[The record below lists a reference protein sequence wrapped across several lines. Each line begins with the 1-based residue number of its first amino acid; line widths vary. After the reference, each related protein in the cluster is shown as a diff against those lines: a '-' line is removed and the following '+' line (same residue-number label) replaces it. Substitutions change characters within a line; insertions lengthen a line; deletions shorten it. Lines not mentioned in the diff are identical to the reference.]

1 MMLCAVAAAAL
12 VLGARYLDREPPK
25 PPPPKPVPA
34 TGPGFETMLPAGFK
48 NMDVQET
55 RMFTDAG
62 AATVRV
68 SAANSHPL
76 ILEIHTITPDDARAA
91 AAMLHAVRNADT
103 SDFLPGL
110 HRAEATLTVETRAPR
125 SGTDDADR
133 TPLDEL
139 AHMLTTR
146 DAALVVR
153 AIMGAALPP
162 EVADSLPA
170 HISVRADEAAGKIV
184 LTVSGRDPDLC
195 AAIADAYTRFLQ
207 DRSSRALDHVLEFL
221 GQRLE
226 RLDKDIAW
234 YDTNIAD
241 YQRQLG
247 LRDPHADPTDED
259 LLIQA
264 LETDRASAE
273 ADLVTVHA
281 QLFEARRLAPG
292 APDTTAEEFLEQ
304 YSNRTLQPPP
314 RTVESKSGAEQK
326 LSPREEANERLRALE
341 LERRA
346 LGSGDKTADRTAQLD
361 RGIAAAQRELE
372 DLIRGEIE
380 EKEQET
386 DAGEN
391 GAEDGKK
398 QEPGDVQDIPAELAE
413 KLRALELSLAL
424 EKAYFDRLD
433 ISTKLLKKNRG
444 QADGLSGELVRM
456 IREREALIAVRA
468 HLSDRGRDAQRIAAQ
483 SPLSVKP
490 QGRPVSSRT
499 PVLPRGDLP
508 ALAAHLMG
516 GMIIDKKETIKLGGR
531 DAVAIR
537 ATMPWES
544 GSTVHTH
551 QAVIAASGRI
561 YWLRAIALNK
571 SALDSP
577 EVTRF
582 FTEFKITR

>member
-1 MMLCAVAAAAL
+1 ML
-12 VLGARYLDREPPK
+12 
-25 PPPPKPVPA
+25 
-34 TGPGFETMLPAGFK
+34 
-48 NMDVQET
+48 
-55 RMFTDAG
+55 
-62 AATVRV
+62 
-68 SAANSHPL
+68 
-76 ILEIHTITPDDARAA
+76 I
-91 AAMLHAVRNADT
+91 
-103 SDFLPGL
+103 
-110 HRAEATLTVETRAPR
+110 
-125 SGTDDADR
+125 
-133 TPLDEL
+133 
-139 AHMLTTR
+139 TR
-146 DAALVVR
+146 DAALAVR

-195 AAIADAYTRFLQ
+195 TAIAVAYTRFLQ

-241 YQRQLG
+241 YQKQLG
-247 LRDPHADPTDED
+247 LRDPHTDPTDED

-304 YSNRTLQPPP
+304 YSNRTIQPPP

-326 LSPREEANERLRALE
+326 LSPREEANERVRVLE

-346 LGSGDKTADRTAQLD
+346 LGSGEKTADRAAQLD

-372 DLIRGEIE
+372 DLIRSEIQ
-380 EKEQET
+380 EKEQEAAT
-386 DAGEN
+386 GADGEK
-391 GAEDGKK
+391 DDKK
-398 QEPGDVQDIPAELAE
+398 QDPDPAKDMPAELAD

-424 EKAYFDRLD
+424 EKARFDRLD

-456 IREREALIAVRA
+456 IREREALVAVRA
-468 HLSDRGRDAQRIAAQ
+468 LLNDRSGDAHRIAVQ
-483 SPLSVKP
+483 SPLSVMP
-490 QGRPVSSRT
+490 QGRPVSSKA
-499 PVLPRGDLP
+499 PALPRGDLP

-516 GMIIDKKETIKLGGR
+516 GMIIEKKETIKLGGR

-537 ATMPWES
+537 ATMPWET
-544 GSTVHTH
+544 GSVHTH
-551 QAVIAASGRI
+551 QALIAANGRI

-571 SALDSP
+571 STLDSP

-582 FTEFKITR
+582 FTEFRIIR